1 MPLIDKTY
9 FQGEL
14 NIPSLQGGSSVL
26 NSLNLFIGVREPMY
40 LKAALGY
47 SFWKLFVEG
56 IAAPTPDARWAA
68 LKNGADY
75 TDADG
80 IIRRWEGFVNAAKE
94 SPISCYVYYWFVRD
108 TSTYTTTSG
117 EVESKKENAS
127 NVHHNMKLV
136 RAYNEMVCLTH
147 VLHDYLTHAV
157 DEELLPLYP
166 EFNIEAVES
175 KQFKPINI
183 FNL

>member
-14 NIPSLQGGSSVL
+14 NIPSLQGSSPVL

-56 IAAPTPDARWAA
+56 IAASVPDARWTD

-75 TDADG
+75 TDKDG
-80 IIRRWEGFVNAAKE
+80 IVRRWDGFVNAAKE
-94 SPISCYVYYWFVRD
+94 SPIACYVYYWFTRD
-108 TSTYTTTSG
+108 AATFTTSNG

-127 NVHHNMKLV
+127 NVQATMKQT
-136 RAYNEMVCLTH
+136 RAYNEMVRLTA
-147 VLHDYLTHAV
+147 VLHQYLKDAV
-157 DEELLPLYP
+157 TEELDPMYP
-166 EFNIEAVES
+166 EFNADAVDMGN
-175 KQFKPINI
+175 FKPINV